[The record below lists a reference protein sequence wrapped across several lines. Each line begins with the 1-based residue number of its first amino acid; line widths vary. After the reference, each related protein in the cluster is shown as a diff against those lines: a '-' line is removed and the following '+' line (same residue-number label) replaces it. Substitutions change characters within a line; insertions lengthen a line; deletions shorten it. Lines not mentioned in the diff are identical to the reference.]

1 MLDLLSSIVVHP
13 TLCHLLRLPV
23 FSSDNGSAGGDETT
37 LASLITKLREIT
49 KMYQK
54 TAKLVKLIITKR
66 LLIEWQKWL
75 IQGLYVVA
83 EVKDMVANG

>member
-1 MLDLLSSIVVHP
+1 MLPINPTISLVLDISKHIELYQSMLDLLSSIVVHP

-37 LASLITKLREIT
+37 LASLIAKLREIT

-54 TAKLVKLIITKR
+54 TAK
-66 LLIEWQKWL
+66 
-75 IQGLYVVA
+75 
-83 EVKDMVANG
+83 